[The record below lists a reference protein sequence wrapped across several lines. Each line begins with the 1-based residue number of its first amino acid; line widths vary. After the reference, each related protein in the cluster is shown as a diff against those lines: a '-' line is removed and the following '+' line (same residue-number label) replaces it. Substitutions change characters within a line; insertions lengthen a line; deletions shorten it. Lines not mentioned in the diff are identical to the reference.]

1 MIMMRQC
8 CFISCNK
15 CTIQV
20 RNVDNAGGYAC
31 EGREYVQKSVFSS
44 QFSSETKTSL
54 NKYNLQKK
62 KKKKWDFPGKPAVKN
77 SPFNAVGAGLIPDG
91 EAKIPHTLGP
101 NIKEQKQYCN

>member
-1 MIMMRQC
+1 MGEAMH
-8 CFISCNK
+8 
-15 CTIQV
+15 V
-20 RNVDNAGGYAC
+20 RAGSMC
-31 EGREYVQKSVFSS
+31 RNLLFSS

-62 KKKKWDFPGKPAVKN
+62 KKWDFPGKLAVKN

>member
-1 MIMMRQC
+1 MMWQC

-62 KKKKWDFPGKPAVKN
+62 KKKKSGTSLENQQLRIHLSMQWVQ
-77 SPFNAVGAGLIPDG
+77 V
-91 EAKIPHTLGP
+91 
-101 NIKEQKQYCN
+101 

>member
-1 MIMMRQC
+1 MQGVPIDPWLGAK
-8 CFISCNK
+8 ISHALRPKQKQYCNK
-15 CTIQV
+15 LKTFKMVHIPCP
-20 RNVDNAGGYAC
+20 
-31 EGREYVQKSVFSS
+31 QKIL
-44 QFSSETKTSL
+44 K
-54 NKYNLQKK
+54 KK